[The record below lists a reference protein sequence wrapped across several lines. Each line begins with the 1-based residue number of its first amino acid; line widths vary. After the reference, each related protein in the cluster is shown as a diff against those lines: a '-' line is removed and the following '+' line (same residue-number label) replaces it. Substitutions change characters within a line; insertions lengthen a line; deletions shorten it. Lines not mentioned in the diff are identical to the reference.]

1 MLIYIVRRLLIS
13 VMTLVLIT
21 GCIYGLIRSMPGSP
35 LTAMIA
41 GGSDAS
47 DQSISAQQYERMKEQ
62 FGLNKHWVLGY
73 CDWLAGVCRGDL
85 QNALTQPGSVAKLIS
100 DRFAATLLLSTTSLI
115 LAYLLSI
122 PLGLYSTA
130 RNGTI
135 PERGTSML
143 LYMLYSFPVFV
154 AALYLQILFHVNLE
168 WLPLYGVTSSD
179 YAEMSFWGKAWDLFL
194 HSILPVTCFTYT
206 SLAYYTRFIKANM
219 LEVVQQDY
227 IRTAKAKGVGPFKI
241 LTVHA
246 FRNSLIPFVTLIGL
260 TLPTLFSGAIII
272 EKIFSWPG
280 MGALF
285 LEAISQ
291 RDYPLVM
298 GLVLLFSS
306 LTLLG
311 QLLAD
316 VLYGVVDPRISY
328 S

>member
-1 MLIYIVRRLLIS
+1 MIS
-13 VMTLVLIT
+13 VLTLIIIT
-21 GCIYGLIRSMPGSP
+21 AFVYGLVRAMPGSP
-35 LTAMIA
+35 LTAIIA
-41 GGSDAS
+41 GANEKTDK
-47 DQSISAQQYERMKEQ
+47 SISAQQYDRMKEQ
-62 FGLNKHWVLGY
+62 FGLNKHWTLGY
-73 CDWLAGVCRGDL
+73 VDWLSGVVRGDL
-85 QNALTQPGSVAKLIS
+85 QNSLTQPNTVSYLIRE
-100 DRFAATLLLSTTSLI
+100 RFKATLLLTTTSLV

-122 PLGLYSTA
+122 PLGLYSSA
-130 RNGTI
+130 RNGTVV
-135 PERGTSML
+135 ERGTSIT
-143 LYMLYSFPVFV
+143 LYMLYSVPVFV
-154 AALYLQILFHVNLE
+154 AALYLQIFLHVKMG
-168 WLPLYGVTSSD
+168 WLPLDRIVSSD
-179 YAEMSFWGKAWDLFL
+179 YSELSTFGKTWDLFR
-194 HSILPVTCFTYT
+194 HSLMPVLCFTYT

-219 LEVVQQDY
+219 QEVVQQDY

-246 FRNSLIPFVTLIGL
+246 FRNTMIPFVTLIGM
-260 TLPTLFSGAIII
+260 TLPALLGGAIII
-272 EKIFSWPG
+272 EKIYSWPG

-298 GLVLLFSS
+298 GLVLMFSS

>member
-1 MLIYIVRRLLIS
+1 MLIYIVRRLFIS
-13 VMTLVLIT
+13 VITLVLIT
-21 GCIYGLIRSMPGSP
+21 GCIYGLIRAMPGSP
-35 LTAMIA
+35 LTALLA
-41 GGSDAS
+41 GGGEAS
-47 DQSISAQQYERMKEQ
+47 DKSISTQQYERMKEQ
-62 FGLNKHWVLGY
+62 FGLNKHWTLGY
-73 CDWLAGVCRGDL
+73 FDWLGGVLKGDL
-85 QNALTQPGSVAKLIS
+85 QNALSRPGSVAKLIG
-100 DRFAATLLLSTTSLI
+100 DRIAATLLLSVTSLI

-135 PERGTSML
+135 PERGTNL
-143 LYMLYSFPVFV
+143 VLYMLYSLPVFV
-154 AALYLQILFHVNLE
+154 AALYLQILFHVKLE
-168 WLPLYGVTSSD
+168 WLPLYGVTSSN
-179 YAEMSFWGKAWDLFL
+179 YAELSLWGKAWDLFL
-194 HSILPVTCFTYT
+194 HCVLPVTCFTYT

-260 TLPTLFSGAIII
+260 TLPALFSGAIII

-285 LEAISQ
+285 LDAISQ

-316 VLYGVVDPRISY
+316 ILYGVVDPRISY